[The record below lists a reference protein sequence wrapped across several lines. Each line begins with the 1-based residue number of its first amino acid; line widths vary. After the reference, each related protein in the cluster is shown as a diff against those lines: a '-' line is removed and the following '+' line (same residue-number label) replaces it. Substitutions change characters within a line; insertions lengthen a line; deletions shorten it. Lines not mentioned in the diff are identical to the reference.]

1 MTLDIHFILLMIARL
16 VMAIVIG
23 ILIYKF
29 ISCQVKKSSES
40 VENDP
45 EKLNENLMK
54 SRNKNIIL
62 GIVFGID
69 LITVLPSPIFFA
81 ASMMSAAG
89 GPRINF
95 SDPRE
100 MVIRFFWVC
109 LAYYPVFILVPFII
123 GWIQLNK
130 NDSIKGYVFTIL
142 SGVISMGLTISLII
156 FFVFGIH

>member
-1 MTLDIHFILLMIARL
+1 MTFYIHFILLMIARL

-29 ISCQVKKSSES
+29 ISFQLKKSSES

-45 EKLNENLMK
+45 EKLNENLKK

-62 GIVFGID
+62 GIVFVIN
-69 LITVLPSPIFFA
+69 LITVLPSPLLFG

-95 SDPRE
+95 SDPHE
-100 MVIRFFWVC
+100 MLIRFLWVC
-109 LAYYPVFILVPFII
+109 LAFYPVFIFVPFIY
-123 GWIQLNK
+123 GWTQLK
-130 NDSIKGYVFTIL
+130 KTESVKGYVFTIL
-142 SGVISMGLTISLII
+142 SGVISIGFILSLII
-156 FFVFGIH
+156 FFSVR